1 MVISNNEL
9 IEHFYAGKDRLP
21 QAVGE
26 VMPLEQTVGLDSL
39 YETVCSFLAE
49 DAVGIIG
56 IYGRRGIGKTT
67 LMKKINNYFL
77 QTRCHFD
84 TVIWVPLRKRASAEA
99 VQHVIGNKLQIID
112 SIWQNSSQ
120 DERAIQIYNIMRE
133 KRFLLLLDNV
143 EQPLDLSNIGVPT
156 PVAGNMSKVII
167 NSRTSRIFSE
177 MKVNRRFKVGHLA
190 PTEALSL
197 FIEVMGEDAPNYTSD
212 FIDQILLKCQGL
224 PSAIF
229 MAARNFRG
237 HG

>member
-9 IEHFYAGKDRLP
+9 IEHFYAGKDRFP

-26 VMPLEQTVGLDSL
+26 VMPLEHTVGLNSL
-39 YETVCSFLAE
+39 YEKACSFLAE
-49 DAVGIIG
+49 DEVGIIG

-77 QTRCHFD
+77 QTRCHFH
-84 TVIWVPLRKRASAEA
+84 TVIWVPLRKRASAGA

-120 DERAIQIYNIMRE
+120 DERATRIYNIMRE

-156 PVAGNMSKVII
+156 PDAGNTSKVII
-167 NSRTSRIFSE
+167 NSRTWRIFNE
-177 MKVNRRFKVGHLA
+177 MQVNRQLEVGRLA
-190 PTEALSL
+190 RTEAWTL
-197 FIEVMGEDAPNYTSD
+197 FIGVMGEDTPNYTFPLQD
-212 FIDQILLKCQGL
+212 FIHKILRKC
-224 PSAIF
+224 
-229 MAARNFRG
+229 
-237 HG
+237 